1 MSVFSRNTSLWLC
14 LPIILLMFA
23 FPNMIFAQQTRVDTE
38 VLADRI
44 ANSVNELVG
53 NYRTIAI
60 SRIKQ
65 RSRKRAIDLE
75 QLIDYTNVK
84 IVRGERFQVT
94 DRSKLQ
100 LILKEQKIQ
109 LSEFVSPNDYRELG
123 KLLGVELFVYGT
135 VYDEAL
141 ILKAI
146 DVQNSSIAWAGV
158 YPISEMTAR
167 HQMLTNLSQSLLNSL
182 QQSARRIQGEEIQR
196 VSFWDLE
203 TPLPLSSEEIIDY
216 LTVAIANDKSLKL
229 VDRENLQL
237 IYNEQK
243 LNQEIYIDE
252 NQARR
257 LGELYG
263 VDAFLYGNIS
273 RRVDGEFVASMKMMN
288 VFSGVIT
295 WADLLKFR
303 ENEEGSV
310 TISNP
315 FSRKIQERLKRNKGN
330 GMIAIPGGMF
340 LMGTDDPLYANSNRR
355 LMRVRP
361 FQIDQTEVSNGD
373 YLAFVEANNHRRPV
387 SWTQGMMLP
396 ENSEL
401 PVVGISWEDARMY
414 CRFLGKRLPTEAEWE
429 RAARGTQGRKYP
441 WGPSFS
447 PNFSVTRESGIDS
460 SVNVESVNRDQ
471 TPEGIRHLAGNVREY
486 VSDAYRPGGRA
497 ERISDSNSM
506 ERVVRGSSW
515 AFGSF
520 EAAGFYRG
528 YTRPNLAWPDVGF
541 RCANDL

>member
-1 MSVFSRNTSLWLC
+1 MSVFSRNTSLWLS

-23 FPNMIFAQQTRVDTE
+23 FPNTIFAQQTSVDTE
-38 VLADRI
+38 ALADRI

-167 HQMLTNLSQSLLNSL
+167 HQMLTNLSQSLLSSL

-303 ENEEGSV
+303 ENEEGEVS
-310 TISNP
+310 P
-315 FSRKIQERLKRNKGN
+315 FPIPFRERSRK
-330 GMIAIPGGMF
+330 
-340 LMGTDDPLYANSNRR
+340 D
-355 LMRVRP
+355 
-361 FQIDQTEVSNGD
+361 
-373 YLAFVEANNHRRPV
+373 
-387 SWTQGMMLP
+387 
-396 ENSEL
+396 
-401 PVVGISWEDARMY
+401 
-414 CRFLGKRLPTEAEWE
+414 
-429 RAARGTQGRKYP
+429 
-441 WGPSFS
+441 
-447 PNFSVTRESGIDS
+447 
-460 SVNVESVNRDQ
+460 
-471 TPEGIRHLAGNVREY
+471 
-486 VSDAYRPGGRA
+486 
-497 ERISDSNSM
+497 
-506 ERVVRGSSW
+506 
-515 AFGSF
+515 
-520 EAAGFYRG
+520 
-528 YTRPNLAWPDVGF
+528 
-541 RCANDL
+541 

>member
-1 MSVFSRNTSLWLC
+1 MFLSPRT
-14 LPIILLMFA
+14 IL
-23 FPNMIFAQQTRVDTE
+23 AQQIKIDTE
-38 VLADRI
+38 VLAEKI
-44 ANSVNELVG
+44 AKSVNELVG

-65 RSRKRAIDLE
+65 RSRNRAVNIE

-84 IVRGERFQVT
+84 IVRGERFRVT

-100 LILKEQKIQ
+100 LILKEQKVQ
-109 LSEFVSPNDYRELG
+109 LSEFVSPNEYRELG
-123 KLLGVELFVYGT
+123 KLLGVELFIYGT
-135 VYDEAL
+135 IYGEAL

-158 YPISEMTAR
+158 YPISQQLAR
-167 HQMLTNLSQSLLNSL
+167 HQMYTNLSQSLLASL
-182 QQSARRIQGEEIQR
+182 QQSARKIENEEIQR
-196 VSFWDLE
+196 VSFWDIE
-203 TPLPLSSEEIIDY
+203 SPAPLLSEEIIDY

-229 VDRENLQL
+229 IDRENLKL

-273 RRVDGEFVASMKMMN
+273 KRIDGEFVASMKMMN

-315 FSRKIQERLKRNKGN
+315 FSKKVQERLERNKGN
-330 GMIAIPGGMF
+330 GMIAISGGMF

-373 YLAFVEANNHRRPV
+373 YLGFVEANNHRRPV
-387 SWTQGMMLP
+387 SWIQGMMLP
-396 ENSEL
+396 ENAKL

-414 CRFLGKRLPTEAEWE
+414 CRFLSKRLPTEAEWE
-429 RAARGTQGRKYP
+429 RTARGTQGRKYP

-460 SVNVESVNRDQ
+460 SVNVESANRDQ
-471 TPEGIRHLAGNVREY
+471 TPEGVRNLAGNVREY

-497 ERISDSNSM
+497 ERISESNNL

-528 YTRPNLAWPDVGF
+528 YSRPNLAWPDVGF